1 MSSRLLPRMIAVPV
15 LCFALTSLAA
25 CGKDDTADTA
35 SDPAPAAPTAVTVN
49 CDYPD
54 DSTSQKA
61 KDVEKPS
68 ATAPKEGPVE
78 LTISTS
84 AGDIG
89 VTLDSD
95 AAPCTVNS
103 FRSLA
108 TQGYFD
114 DTTCHRLVPGFVLQ
128 CGDPTGTG
136 GGGPGYSFP
145 DELTGSET
153 YTRGV
158 LAMANAGPDTNG
170 SQFFIVLAD
179 SQLPPSYTV
188 FGSVD
193 EAGMAVVDAIAAKGT
208 VHNVPDGAPKEP
220 VTITSVG

>member
-1 MSSRLLPRMIAVPV
+1 MSSRLLPRLFAAPV
-15 LCFALTSLAA
+15 LCLALASLAG
-25 CGKDDTADTA
+25 CGKDTPETA
-35 SDPAPAAPTAVTVN
+35 SDPAASGAPASTVN

-54 DSTSQKA
+54 DGTSQKT
-61 KDVEKPS
+61 KDVEKPET
-68 ATAPKEGPVE
+68 AAPKEGEVE
-78 LTISTS
+78 MTISTS

-108 TQGYFD
+108 SQNYFD
-114 DTTCHRLVPGFVLQ
+114 DTPCHRLVPGFVLQ
-128 CGDPTGTG
+128 CGDPSGTG
-136 GGGPGYSFP
+136 GGGPGYSFA

-179 SQLPPSYTV
+179 AQLPPSYTV

-193 EAGMAVVDAIAAKGT
+193 EADMAVVDAIAAKGT
-208 VHNVPDGAPKEP
+208 KDGVPDGPPKEP
-220 VTITSVG
+220 VTITSVD